1 MTMNKNEL
9 QQEMLNA
16 IKTGDITLFEQ
27 LAQQSGQY
35 FGSFLNTLVE
45 QYHFPLTLATLKG
58 HTGIVAYMLQNG
70 ADVNQKDQLDGNAP
84 LHLAAE
90 GGDVPMAELLL
101 QHKANLRAT
110 TSDGRFLPLH
120 FAAGNGRAEI
130 IDLLLAAGAKV
141 DAKSLTRQTPLY
153 NAAENGHLAVVELLI
168 TKGAKVNMICDS
180 GGDTALTAAC
190 YGNHISTV
198 NYLLQQGASPNG
210 LGDENPGDFYAS
222 PLSRATNAE
231 VVDLLIKA
239 GADVNA
245 KNRHNDTAL
254 HDAVR
259 RANAGPADAKW
270 EQRLGVVKAL
280 LANGADPLAKNNSHV
295 NTPLALS
302 KWPAL
307 TELLRKGADKN
318 AAVLNSPEAPAQLGE
333 SLIRM
338 AHNCDTE
345 GKIVSFLDLVKQAV
359 ASDICYISVKDNNA
373 TLLHSIIASAPF
385 NHSYSQVPF
394 APYLQ
399 TVNLLLDKGA
409 DVNAVGHLRTET
421 PLHIAVRRS
430 TQAGRYNVTE
440 YHAGYIELIRLLL
453 SCGAGL
459 GVLNKHGATVLD
471 LATYGPV
478 IDLLKAQGATY
489 NTLDSE
495 VVDEI
500 KAGRM
505 EVFDKG
511 MPIEI
516 TDKDGNTPLLMAAM
530 KNSVPA
536 IEYLVKRGADIQV
549 RNTNWKTNV
558 LDLACYSGSFDVIR
572 YIVSHLPL
580 DINARDPESADTA
593 LHYLAAWQ
601 PNQQHKDPNIL
612 KQQADDTCIWMVQQ
626 GADINLQN
634 KTGKTVLDVARTK
647 KLAADM
653 TKAAKK
659 K

>member
-1 MTMNKNEL
+1 MTMNTNEL
-9 QQEMLNA
+9 LNA
-16 IKTGDITLFEQ
+16 IKTGDAILFKQ
-27 LAQQSGQY
+27 LAEQSGKD
-35 FGSFLNTLVE
+35 FGGFLNTQVE
-45 QYHFPLTLATLKG
+45 QYHFPLTLATQKG
-58 HTGIVAYMLQNG
+58 HTEMVAYMLQHG
-70 ADVNQKDQLDGNAP
+70 ADVNQTDLLDGNTP

-90 GGDVPMAELLL
+90 WGDLPMVQLLL
-101 QHKANLRAT
+101 QHKPNLRAA

-120 FAAGNGRAEI
+120 FAAGNGHAEI
-130 IDLLLAAGAKV
+130 VNLLLAAGAKV

-153 NAAENGHLAVVELLI
+153 NAAEKGHLAIVELLI
-168 TKGAKVNMICDS
+168 AKGAKVNMICDS

-190 YGNHISTV
+190 FGNHIPVV
-198 NYLLQQGASPNG
+198 NYLLQQGASSNG
-210 LGDENPGDFYAS
+210 LGDENPGDFYTF
-222 PLSRATNAE
+222 PLSRAASAE
-231 VVDLLIKA
+231 VVDILIKA

-254 HDAVR
+254 HDAVK

-280 LANGADPLAKNNSHV
+280 LVHGADPLAKNNAHV

-307 TELLRKGADKN
+307 TELLRKATDKN
-318 AAVLNSPEAPAQLGE
+318 TINSTAQPQLGE
-333 SLIRM
+333 SIFRM

-345 GKIVSFLDLVKQAV
+345 GKITSFLELVKQAA
-359 ASDICYISVKDNNA
+359 ASDISYVSVKDNNA
-373 TLLHSIIASAPF
+373 TLLHNIIANAPF
-385 NHSYSQVPF
+385 NHSYSQVTF

-399 TVNLLLDKGA
+399 AVNLLLDKGA

-430 TQAGRYNVTE
+430 SQAGRYDVAE
-440 YHAGYIELIRLLL
+440 YHAGYMELIRLLFAHKADH
-453 SCGAGL
+453 GI
-459 GVLNKHGATVLD
+459 LNKHGASILD

-478 IDLLKAQGATY
+478 IDLLKAKGAAY
-489 NTLDSE
+489 NILDNE

-516 TDKDGNTPLLMAAM
+516 TDKDGNTPLLIAAA

-536 IEYLVKRGADIQV
+536 IEYLVKMGADIQV
-549 RNTNWKTNV
+549 RNTNWKTNA
-558 LDLACYSGSFDVIR
+558 LDLACYSGSFEAIR

-580 DINARDPESADTA
+580 DINTRDPESADTA

-601 PNQQHKDPNIL
+601 PNHQHKDPNIL

-626 GADINLQN
+626 GAAIDLQN
-634 KTGKTVLDVARTK
+634 KTGKTALDVARTK